1 MDEHQVQE
9 HFRKQVGD
17 YVGLM
22 SRLIPEYEKGQRF
35 LCDLIPF
42 DKEQAI
48 NVLDLGSGPGGLS
61 ELVLEMY
68 PEAKVHAF
76 DLTEEMLLVC
86 QERLNKYES
95 RVTFQQGDYKKD
107 TFGSGYD
114 VILAGLTLH
123 HLTDEERKSIFQVI
137 HDALEDEGIFITRE
151 IIVDEDPYITEWHYS
166 LWRNFM
172 KSNGEDDEFWHQKHN
187 EKDHPVS
194 VENQLEWLK
203 NAGFSHTAC
212 HWRYWNFA
220 IISGRK

>member
-35 LCDLIPF
+35 LCELIPF
-42 DKEQAI
+42 DKKQAI

-61 ELVLEMY
+61 ELALEMY

-107 TFGSGYD
+107 SFGSGYD

-137 HDALEDEGIFITRE
+137 HDALKDEGIFIAQE
-151 IIVDEDPYITEWHYS
+151 IIVDEDPYVTEWHYS

-172 KSNGEDDEFWHQKHN
+172 KSNGEDDEFWYQKHN